1 MNKWL
6 CKYFDSK
13 KKGFVTISDVAI
25 PIIKHGTC
33 ITICAYILNS
43 MYYVAIHPEVLD
55 YDPSFTNFIT
65 VFGGM
70 FGWVVGTIVVVIG
83 AIVGGISLIKYIGKI
98 KIAKCKIHERE
109 TNEAEDVK

>member
-6 CKYFDSK
+6 CKHFDSE

-25 PIIKHGTC
+25 PITKYGIY
-33 ITICAYILNS
+33 TIIGAYILNS
-43 MYYVAIHPEVLD
+43 MYYIAIHPEVMGD
-55 YDPSFTNFIT
+55 EPTFTNFIA

-70 FGWVVGTIVVVIG
+70 LGWVVGTIVVV
-83 AIVGGISLIKYIGKI
+83 VGGTICGISLIEYIGKI

-109 TNEAEDVK
+109 TNEAEDV